1 MLDIKQYACPNKDCL
16 DFSIKEKGNLTPQ
29 FQYGPMQRWML
40 RCSTCKS
47 RFSETK
53 GTPLENSKLTATVIG
68 QILKVTAEGNGV
80 RATGRIVGVSK
91 NATNRIIL
99 KVGAHCAKILQDLL
113 HDLELT
119 EVQLD
124 ELWSFIEKKVKPGFS
139 QKARRTAEPY
149 GYGPV

>member
-1 MLDIKQYACPNKDCL
+1 MLDVAQYACTNKDCQ
-16 DFSIKEKGNLTPQ
+16 DYSIKNKGNLALQ
-29 FQYGPMQRWML
+29 FQYGPKKRWML

-53 GTPLENSKLTATVIG
+53 GTPLENAKLSATIIG
-68 QILKVTAEGNGV
+68 QILRTTAEGNGV
-80 RATGRIVGVSK
+80 RATGRLVGVSK

-99 KVGAHCAKILQDLL
+99 KVGSHCSKVLQDLL

-124 ELWSFIEKKVKPGFS
+124 ELWSFIEKKVKPGLLR
-139 QKARRTAEPY
+139 QARRTVEPC
-149 GYGPV
+149 GSGPA